1 MSRTAVK
8 EGFGIGNENYRPL
21 FKVNICKAEEVM
33 IKREDSVPIMKG
45 KKLLIRIAVWTA
57 DSQASQVPKQNL
69 ALFSIYSLL

>member
-45 KKLLIRIAVWTA
+45 KKLLIRTAV
-57 DSQASQVPKQNL
+57 
-69 ALFSIYSLL
+69 